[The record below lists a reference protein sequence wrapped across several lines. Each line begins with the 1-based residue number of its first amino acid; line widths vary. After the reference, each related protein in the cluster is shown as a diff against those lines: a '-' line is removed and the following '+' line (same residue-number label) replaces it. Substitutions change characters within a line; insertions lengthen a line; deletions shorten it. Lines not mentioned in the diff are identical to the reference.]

1 MYRVLP
7 CSLIAHCE
15 TYFTRRGRLCTRWY
29 TMLLARTTAAPQD
42 RGPRPRTPRESSAST
57 EHRQAYERAAIVV
70 VPHRSPR
77 RTGSAGNPRRVLPGH
92 FDARWPWLDTAGAA
106 QHQQTTRYGYGEQH
120 GLEDSPLRVLT
131 LPADP
136 APAPRGTQETMAAQ
150 GVCGF
155 DELGFATLHE
165 DGRDSV
171 WECRCVNK
179 CPA

>member
-1 MYRVLP
+1 
-7 CSLIAHCE
+7 
-15 TYFTRRGRLCTRWY
+15 
-29 TMLLARTTAAPQD
+29 MLLARTTAAPQD

-136 APAPRGTQETMAAQ
+136 APASRAHRKAW
-150 GVCGF
+150 
-155 DELGFATLHE
+155 LHK
-165 DGRDSV
+165 DSAV
-171 WECRCVNK
+171 STSWALLHCTKTVVIVYGSVVV
-179 CPA
+179 